1 MKSIE
6 NASGCELAGRIR
18 RYLLAKPFL
27 TLLVSVAVGV
37 ASPAVVVAASIDA
50 ATVIRC
56 ELDARRDM
64 THIGMDRKLR
74 AKQSTNSRF
83 LNWMMTETAAQPR
96 GPITF
101 YWLPKTDST
110 RPKLRVQHNGQD
122 RSLAKLLSRTETNLM
137 ATLELSDAS
146 ISRGWLV
153 SINFRR
159 EIAMI
164 TEIQSNIG
172 GMRGAAFGFKCLFDT
187 SSEFEPGLLGDRF
200 KHLDA
205 DP

>member
-1 MKSIE
+1 MKSLK
-6 NASGCELAGRIR
+6 NASRSVVAVKIE
-18 RYLLAKPFL
+18 KN
-27 TLLVSVAVGV
+27 LLVKLSIALLGSVTAGIV
-37 ASPAVVVAASIDA
+37 SPAVVEAASIDA

-137 ATLELSDAS
+137 ATIELSDAS
-146 ISRGWLV
+146 ISRGWLM

-205 DP
+205 DQ